1 MPMPPRSRDV
11 GSRAPTDAVRLSN
24 REAPD
29 SLTQS
34 ITINTSRGDEIDRG
48 KAETTRKRDNRFVLL
63 MTLLVG
69 LCLWLL
75 AYDMYEHG
83 LGLLAVMLV
92 LAGLLGVADTKAT
105 WTPRGKSSNSYVV
118 PLPPPLTFRQWRDQ
132 VVDNAADDPALMQYK
147 QILRS
152 ILPPEFLSAE
162 GFLKTTTGASEPIAI
177 LPKGTKNWF
186 STVLAFV
193 TRDSSD
199 TSVPPASYCGP
210 MNYRALLYRLM
221 RAKAKMELHEFQILR
236 DLVEFKLREAGPRD
250 IIDIRQSR
258 YRGVLAHET
267 FHDIQNFLYE
277 NHPDVIARIWES
289 SEKLFPEIERWYYS
303 PANAAYREPGSY
315 RLEHFF
321 PDIETQTPYP
331 YLTGEWVD
339 AVNLR
344 RQGKDIFPSIGV
356 LVAISDAERD
366 LGRNELVPTLL
377 SAASEGNTEAAD
389 ILADIFEEAGL
400 NREFYETLPRVES

>member
-1 MPMPPRSRDV
+1 MNFLWRASREV
-11 GSRAPTDAVRLSN
+11 PEGQP
-24 REAPD
+24 
-29 SLTQS
+29 QS

-69 LCLWLL
+69 VCLWLL
-75 AYDMYEHG
+75 AYDMYQHG
-83 LGLLAVMLV
+83 LGFLAVMLV
-92 LAGLLGVADTKAT
+92 FAGLLGVAETKAY
-105 WTPRGKSSNSYVV
+105 WMSRGKSSNSYVV
-118 PLPPPLTFRQWRDQ
+118 PLPLPLLLTFHQWRDQ
-132 VVDNAADDPALMQYK
+132 VVDNAAGDPALIQYK

-162 GFLKTTTGASEPIAI
+162 GFLKTATGASEPIAI
-177 LPKGTKNWF
+177 LPKGTKSWF
-186 STVLAFV
+186 STVFAFV
-193 TRDSSD
+193 ARDSSD
-199 TSVPPASYCGP
+199 PSVPPAIYYGP
-210 MNYRALLYRLM
+210 MCYRALLYRLM
-221 RAKAKMELHEFQILR
+221 RAKAKMELHEFQLLR

-250 IIDIRQSR
+250 IIDIRRSR

-277 NHPDVIARIWES
+277 NQPDVIARIWES

-321 PDIETQTPYP
+321 PDIKTRTPYP
-331 YLTGEWVD
+331 HMTAEWVD
-339 AVNLR
+339 TVNLS
-344 RQGKDIFPSIGV
+344 RQGKELFPSIGA

-400 NREFYETLPRVES
+400 NRGFYETLPRVES